1 MIASRRRREALVGW
15 SFALP
20 FVLLFTA
27 FMAGP
32 IVVSFL
38 TSFTDLRVTDIRTPL
53 QVEFVGL
60 DNYAHVLGD
69 EEFRRAAVN
78 TLIYVLV
85 TTPATIGLGL
95 LAALALNQGVVR
107 FRNVFRV
114 GFFLP
119 YVTSI
124 VAIAVVWRI
133 LLGTETGLINGL
145 LDQVGITGPGWLT
158 DPSWALPSIMIMT
171 TWKGIG
177 LQMIIL
183 LAGLQSIP
191 KQLYEAASVDGA
203 GAWQR
208 FRYVTMPSLRPTL
221 LFATVVASIGLMQVF
236 DEPYV
241 MTQGGPLDSTTT
253 VALYAV
259 DEFGFGNY
267 GYTAAVSYILFLAIA
282 LLTLVQ
288 FRILRPPEVDEK
300 TARRKAERRRAEA
313 IESAPP
319 AARPPALAAAVSG
332 EDDR

>member
-1 MIASRRRREALVGW
+1 VTAVRSHRSWHQALIGW

-20 FVLLFTA
+20 FVALFTV

-32 IVVSFL
+32 ILASFL
-38 TSFTDLRVTDIRTPL
+38 TSFTDMRVTDIRTPTN
-53 QVEFVGL
+53 VDFVGL
-60 DNYAHVLGD
+60 DNYLEVLRD
-69 EEFRRAAVN
+69 EQFRRAAVN
-78 TLIYVLV
+78 TAIYVLV
-85 TTPATIGLGL
+85 TTPLTIGIGL
-95 LAALALNQGVVR
+95 LLAVALNQGIVR

-133 LLGTETGLINGL
+133 LLGTDVGLINGL
-145 LDQVGITGPGWLT
+145 LDQIGVDGPGWLT

-183 LAGLQSIP
+183 LSGLQAIP
-191 KQLYEAASVDGA
+191 GELYEAASVDGA
-203 GAWQR
+203 TSWQR
-208 FRYVTMPSLRPTL
+208 FRYVTLPSLRPTL
-221 LFATVVASIGLMQVF
+221 LFSIVVASIGLMQVF

-259 DEFGFGNY
+259 SEFGFGNY
-267 GYTAAVSYILFLAIA
+267 GHTAAVSYLLFLAIA
-282 LLTLVQ
+282 ILTYVQ
-288 FRILRPPEVDEK
+288 FRVLRPDEE
-300 TARRKAERRRAEA
+300 TAA
-313 IESAPP
+313 
-319 AARPPALAAAVSG
+319 
-332 EDDR
+332 